1 VSADIATPAAPAR
14 VRNLGLLQAVAAFF
28 IVIKIVY
35 IFRVG
40 PIFDEAYYWMWGQH
54 PGLSYFD
61 HPPLQAWLLGISD
74 ALFGRSLFALRW
86 LTLVTLA
93 GTFYIFHL
101 WAKRMAGE
109 NWQSL
114 FWPGI
119 VIYLASP
126 TFGYFTS
133 LAFHDYLLIFLL
145 LASAHFFLSFL
156 TDTDEGKQGKH
167 LDLYLGAVLLGFAG
181 LTKYNAVFL
190 GLALFFYIL
199 TKPSLRKLLRD
210 PHLYVAAMVAIGMQA
225 PVVYW
230 NLQDNF
236 ASYNFH
242 LVDRHREGWLSR
254 FRWNTFI
261 DFPLASAFLVSP
273 FLVPVFWRFFTR
285 KHETRFENVSK
296 GLAIWAFWLSSLT
309 FVYVSL
315 FDWVYWWWNLAAYVL
330 VLPFAARM
338 MGQRFLFWG
347 HVVFGAVVALY
358 LIISVTVLPLSF
370 FHGKNPDWRQTRLYG
385 WEELRDSLN
394 TWREKTAPD
403 FIASDGPDL
412 ASLAGFA
419 IDEPETTAITD
430 RKTQFYYWFDKQAHR
445 GENALIVLY
454 SGQSPR
460 FTESQFE
467 TVTHLGSTLVSRFG
481 YRITSYEFY
490 WAENYQPNDDAGVH
504 GL

>member
-1 VSADIATPAAPAR
+1 VSADIATPAAPAS

-28 IVIKIVY
+28 LVIKIVY
-35 IFRVG
+35 IFRAG

-145 LASAHFFLSFL
+145 LSSAHFFLNFL
-156 TDTDEGKQGKH
+156 LDTDEGKQGKH

-199 TKPSLRKLLRD
+199 TKPSLRTLLRD
-210 PHLYVAAMVAIGMQA
+210 PHLYLAAIVAIGMQA

-242 LVDRHREGWLSR
+242 LVDRHRDNWLGQ

-273 FLVPVFWRFFTR
+273 FLVPVFWRFFVR
-285 KHETRFENVSK
+285 KHETRFENVAK
-296 GLAIWAFWLSSLT
+296 GFALWAFWLSSLT
-309 FVYVSL
+309 FVYVSM
-315 FDWVYWWWNLAAYVL
+315 FDWVFWWWNLAAYVL
-330 VLPFAARM
+330 VLPFAARV
-338 MGQRFLFWG
+338 MGQKFLFWG
-347 HVVFGAVVALY
+347 HAVFGAVVALY

-370 FHGKNPDWRQTRLYG
+370 FHAKNPDWRQARLYG

-394 TWREKTAPD
+394 AWREKTNPD
-403 FIASDGPDL
+403 FIASDGPDM
-412 ASLAGFA
+412 ASWTGFA
-419 IDEPETTAITD
+419 IDDPNVMAITD
-430 RKTQFYYWFDKQAHR
+430 RKTQFYYWFDKEAYR
-445 GENALIVLY
+445 GQNALIVLL
-454 SGQSPR
+454 SGESAR
-460 FTESQFE
+460 FTQSQFE
-467 TVTHLGSTLVSRFG
+467 TVTHLGSAAVARFG
-481 YRITSYEFY
+481 YKINGFEFY
-490 WAENYQPNDDAGVH
+490 WAENYQPNDDVSVRGR
-504 GL
+504 